1 MRDQVRTSGR
11 RAVSVLLVGFVCLV
25 AAASHPAAATSLR
38 RTPIVA
44 VVEQARP
51 SVVNIHGRKTVPSEG
66 EQLAT
71 TDGGRQ
77 VNGMGTGVLIDPRGY
92 IITNY
97 HVVEGVTNIQVTT
110 EVGKTIVA
118 RLVANDPVTDL
129 AVIKIDLDTPLPVI
143 RIGTS
148 SDLMAGETVI
158 AIGNAYG
165 YEHTVTTGIISALH
179 RPVQVNETQ
188 KYVDLIQTDAS
199 INPGNSGGPLLNV
212 DGDMVGLNVAVR
224 VGAQGI
230 GFAVPIDQVIEV
242 AARLMDV
249 EVSRTVSHG
258 VTGKSVVQ
266 SDGSE
271 FVVTALAAGGPGESS
286 GLEPGDVVTSVSAS
300 PIQRALD
307 FHRAILG
314 RQPGEELDVEVL
326 RGDNPV
332 RLRLVLS
339 EPRGPLP
346 GVGDRT
352 WQLLGLRLAPISDP
366 AFRRLTNQYRGGLRV
381 MAVRPKS
388 PASDQGI
395 RYGDVLVGMH
405 KWETISLEN
414 VAYILDS
421 DEFRQSQPVKFYIL
435 RGNETL
441 YGHLQVS
448 MQ

>member
-1 MRDQVRTSGR
+1 MRDHVRTLGR
-11 RAVSVLLVGFVCLV
+11 RAVTVLLVGLVSLAIAGSSPV
-25 AAASHPAAATSLR
+25 AATNMR
-38 RTPIVA
+38 RSPVVA

-51 SVVNIHGRKTVPSEG
+51 SVVNIQGRKTVSSDG
-66 EQLAT
+66 EQLVAA
-71 TDGGRQ
+71 DGGRQ

-92 IITNY
+92 IVTNY
-97 HVVEGVTNIQVTT
+97 HVVEGVANIQVTT
-110 EVGKTIVA
+110 EVGKTVLA

-129 AVIKIDLDTPLPVI
+129 AIIKIDVDSPLPVI

-148 SDLMAGETVI
+148 SDLMPGETVI

-230 GFAVPIDQVIEV
+230 GFAVPVDQVIEV
-242 AARLMDV
+242 AARLIDA
-249 EVSRTVSHG
+249 EVSRSVTHG
-258 VTGKSVVQ
+258 ITGKSVVR
-266 SDGSE
+266 SDGGE
-271 FVVTALAAGGPGESS
+271 FVITGLAAGGPGETG
-286 GLEPGDVVTSVSAS
+286 GLEVGDVVTSVSSAR
-300 PIQRALD
+300 IQRALD
-307 FHRAILG
+307 FHRVLLD
-314 RQPGEELDVEVL
+314 REPGEELDLEVR

-339 EPRGPLP
+339 EPRIPSA

-352 WQLLGLRLAPISDP
+352 WQLLGLRLAPISDSV
-366 AFRRLTNQYRGGLRV
+366 FRRMTNQYRGGLRV
-381 MAVRPKS
+381 LAVRAKS
-388 PASDQGI
+388 PASYQGI

-405 KWETISLEN
+405 KWETISLDN

-421 DEFRQSQPVKFYIL
+421 EEFRQSQPVKFYIL
-435 RGNETL
+435 RGSETL